1 MIVQMKWKS
10 LLETLKDN
18 NPLLD
23 TSLKDLVYSVNN
35 QLNERLGNGINI
47 SGQFYKLDR
56 MFDYVINNFIKGD
69 FWNDMD
75 ISVSSYSV
83 NSLRLYYVYN
93 DLVRK
98 FSFVSRVLNDNEL
111 STIIINNRLMN
122 EKGDNKNNQSNVYSD
137 LPQVD
142 VNTQSQLEL
151 DLSYVS
157 NTTNNKVE
165 NNYNRNVNDENKTS
179 SKTFKEQ
186 MELLNYTYMNDLA
199 KEIVLL
205 PQKIFN
211 TYSLDVLPSKELI
224 KNYFGYIDTMIKL

>member
-1 MIVQMKWKS
+1 M
-10 LLETLKDN
+10 
-18 NPLLD
+18 
-23 TSLKDLVYSVNN
+23 VYSVNN

-75 ISVSSYSV
+75 IFVSSYSV

-157 NTTNNKVE
+157 NTTKNNVE

-186 MELLNYTYMNDLA
+186 MELLNYT
-199 KEIVLL
+199 
-205 PQKIFN
+205 
-211 TYSLDVLPSKELI
+211 
-224 KNYFGYIDTMIKL
+224 